1 MPNFNPIRIWLRRTT
16 SKLIVIAAVA
26 IIYLSVKATLF
37 APASDGGA
45 TAERNEARLRL
56 LRACYDRSLN
66 CRLLDAC
73 YDRSLNCTC
82 YGAMLSSSLGQ
93 EEIDALLSTG
103 NLPESA
109 AAKRAEAMHKCPYIP
124 RGG

>member
-1 MPNFNPIRIWLRRTT
+1 MPKFSPIRIWLRRTT

-26 IIYLSVKATLF
+26 IIYLSVTATLF
-37 APASDGGA
+37 APASDGVA

-66 CRLLDAC
+66 CT
-73 YDRSLNCTC
+73 Y

-103 NLPESA
+103 NLPDSA